1 MCSSM
6 QKLFKS
12 LFSVAMAGFSRL
24 STLLMLI
31 LGSKVMTPKEF
42 GIFTILFIIAGM
54 ISAVVSGGGDMWLNK
69 FTRYDRAIRKR
80 GSIINRY
87 YLRTS
92 LWIGLFFIPIAGIFI
107 FTEASF
113 FGFSGKI
120 LGLAIIYGIIAGLNE
135 TLFAIIRS
143 TNRVTIFFLIRDFV
157 CPVFLIGILFF
168 NRIGSAGYFF
178 MVSSFFLGILSMG
191 MLGFLLLKPKYYLPK
206 SSKKLNNFSI
216 YIYTFSLIANNLSSR
231 LLLGL
236 DSLVLTSFMPIALIG
251 YYRLC
256 SQFAGGFNVVQH
268 FSYLALPWHFHR
280 ISDGQSGK
288 KGSMEIKLQYKV
300 LVGCSLAALI
310 LLAGG
315 SGLILDFF
323 LAQASELQIPFILFL
338 IIRFSEV
345 LWGPMHEK
353 LISNGKITDEMLA
366 NVGGI
371 FSWLFVFFI
380 SINFL
385 TPIYA
390 AVWAVAASSLA
401 GQCVRYV
408 ILKAYGLNVFSQPTR
423 VINGS

>member
-1 MCSSM
+1 MCYLVK
-6 QKLFKS
+6 KL
-12 LFSVAMAGFSRL
+12 LRSVFAVATAGFSRL
-24 STLLMLI
+24 STLLILT
-31 LGSKVMTPKEF
+31 LGSKFMSPKEF

-69 FTRYDRAIRKR
+69 FTRYDRAIHNK

-92 LWIGLFFIPIAGIFI
+92 LLLGLFFIPIAGLFI
-107 FTEASF
+107 FTAASF
-113 FGFSGKI
+113 FGFSGKV
-120 LGLAIIYGIIAGLNE
+120 LGLAIIYGVIAGLNE

-143 TNRVTIFFLIRDFV
+143 TNRVGIFFLLRDFL

-168 NRIGSAGYFF
+168 NSIGSTVYFF
-178 MVSSFFLGILSMG
+178 MISSLLFGGLSIII
-191 MLGFLLLKPKYYLPK
+191 LGFLLLKAKYYLPK

-216 YIYTFSLIANNLSSR
+216 YMYTFSLISNNLSSR

-236 DSLVLTSFMPIALIG
+236 DSLMLTFFMPITLIG

-268 FSYLALPWHFHR
+268 FSYLALPWHFHKT
-280 ISDGQSGK
+280 SDGQSSK
-288 KGSMEIKLQYKV
+288 KGSMEIKTQYKA
-300 LVGCSLAALI
+300 LVMCSLASLI
-310 LLAGG
+310 LLTGG

-323 LAQASELQIPFILFL
+323 GMQAFQLKIPFILFL
-338 IIRFSEV
+338 IIRFAEI

-366 NVGGI
+366 NIGGI
-371 FSWLFVFFI
+371 FAWLFVFFI
-380 SINFL
+380 AINFL

-390 AVWAVAASSLA
+390 SVWAVAASSLA
-401 GQCVRYV
+401 GQYIRYMV
-408 ILKAYGLNVFSQPTR
+408 LKSYGLNLPLR
-423 VINGS
+423 E